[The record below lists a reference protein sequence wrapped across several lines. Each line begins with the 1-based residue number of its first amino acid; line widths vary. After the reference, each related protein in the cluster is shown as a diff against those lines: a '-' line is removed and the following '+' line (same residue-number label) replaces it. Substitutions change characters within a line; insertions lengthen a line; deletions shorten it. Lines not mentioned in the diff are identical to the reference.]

1 MKELPLIEK
10 MLKEIFDELEKD
22 AYDVDFHGYHYK
34 QANQIIRKY
43 FEILIKPMDNS
54 INKQKGATNYQ
65 RRIF

>member
-43 FEILIKPMDNS
+43 FEILIKPLVNS
-54 INKQKGATNYQ
+54 INK
-65 RRIF
+65 